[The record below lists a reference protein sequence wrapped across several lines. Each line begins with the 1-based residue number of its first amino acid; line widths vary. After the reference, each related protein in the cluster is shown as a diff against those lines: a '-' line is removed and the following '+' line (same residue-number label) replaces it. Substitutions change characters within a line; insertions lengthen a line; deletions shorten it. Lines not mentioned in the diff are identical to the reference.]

1 MKRWIHVSG
10 VSQLSTSLNDSLK
23 GLTRHRTP
31 SYNLLSI
38 SWTLEIWPLTYQ
50 VVSRGSHVS
59 ASEIFPPVSGHV
71 EYTPSSSGE
80 MLQYVCSVSAQGSW
94 PLTQILGVLLGAT
107 HVGKTISLLLLP
119 TLSSWAP
126 KRVFLPSIIRASRM
140 RLSLVQ
146 KQRKVLFDQNG
157 KKPAHTPESN
167 SLPQPG
173 AGLLC
178 RVLVG
183 EGEWSTHQAAP
194 LCPSDL
200 SAGCTLS
207 VEVYSPWGPGRVQ
220 HDSAT
225 WRLRHTWWLNN
236 KQLQK
241 WQLSFFGLFVSSV

>member
-59 ASEIFPPVSGHV
+59 ASEIFPPVSGHI

-140 RLSLVQ
+140 RPSLVQ
-146 KQRKVLFDQNG
+146 KQRKVLFDQRMERSQL
-157 KKPAHTPESN
+157 TLQ
-167 SLPQPG
+167 SLTLSHSQGRGCFVGFWLGRVSGVLTRLPHFALQIS
-173 AGLLC
+173 
-178 RVLVG
+178 VLVAPSL
-183 EGEWSTHQAAP
+183 WRSTVHGVPEESSTTQQ
-194 LCPSDL
+194 LGDSD
-200 SAGCTLS
+200 TL
-207 VEVYSPWGPGRVQ
+207 G
-220 HDSAT
+220 D
-225 WRLRHTWWLNN
+225 
-236 KQLQK
+236 
-241 WQLSFFGLFVSSV
+241 